1 METKCFSA
9 LDCLEE
15 PNIDMSAPPVCSYN
29 MTTLTPLVYKLL
41 PEVLQFFAQSPP
53 TQPLAGV
60 NIIFKL
66 KGPETRKETTKIEK
80 KKNTEPA
87 RTNMAINL
95 TSNRPLNGTPT
106 GAHDQTFSSV
116 AQSCPTLCD
125 LMDCSTPGLPV
136 HHQLPGFTQ
145 THVH

>member
-66 KGPETRKETTKIEK
+66 KGPHIRKK
-80 KKNTEPA
+80 
-87 RTNMAINL
+87 AINKQ
-95 TSNRPLNGTPT
+95 TKKSDGIYW
-106 GAHDQTFSSV
+106 DQMT
-116 AQSCPTLCD
+116 
-125 LMDCSTPGLPV
+125 MN
-136 HHQLPGFTQ
+136 
-145 THVH
+145 